1 MVGRSRRHT
10 LCRAQ
15 LDELGV
21 AYSFSQIK
29 LKASGGVSLASHK
42 SIQCCITPPTSHS
55 PPQDTCLTG
64 RAKTTDEHERD
75 EILLRTRWSVWSK
88 SLAGLTDIALN
99 GLDSVH
105 QTFANLQTIEHLSQC
120 QHSPT
125 CIIPSNGMNVMSSYR
140 QQLIPLRG
148 FSICTYVHICM
159 SQVKSLTHCFLFSS
173 LPL

>member
-1 MVGRSRRHT
+1 MVAHSRRHT

-42 SIQCCITPPTSHS
+42 SIQCCVIVTPSTSHS
-55 PPQDTCLTG
+55 PPQDTSLTG

-75 EILLRTRWSVWSK
+75 ERWSVWSK

-125 CIIPSNGMNVMSSYR
+125 CIIPSNGMNVMSSDRR
-140 QQLIPLRG
+140 QLFPLLG
-148 FSICTYVHICM
+148 FSICTFV
-159 SQVKSLTHCFLFSS
+159 LFI
-173 LPL
+173 